1 MSQGRRMASTSSRT
15 RRGISPSRSPTG
27 ELPSSLSS
35 FLIAM
40 VRPLASCFQEPIRML
55 ASCFSRGETFLPGD
69 LTDVVLGYDTVAG
82 YAKGAAAGSTI
93 GRVANRIANA
103 RFVLDGKTY
112 RLFRNDGNNTIHGGH
127 RGFNKVI
134 WTVKEHV
141 QYGDSP
147 YITYY
152 RSFDGEQGFPGY
164 LDVYVTYRLS
174 DPYDLSIHMNATAT
188 SKATPVN
195 LVNHAYWNLAGHG
208 SGDVLE
214 HELQMFASQYT
225 PVDGYMIPT
234 GQVAPVAGTNDVSR
248 EYYKCF
254 EEKEYQ
260 TESKR
265 NETFGKVIFGKE
277 TIQETWS

>member
-1 MSQGRRMASTSSRT
+1 MVVRAALLPVTLLLCFALPGSADVART
-15 RRGISPSRSPTG
+15 ADGFY
-27 ELPSSLSS
+27 ELKNKKGN
-35 FLIAM
+35 
-40 VRPLASCFQEPIRML
+40 
-55 ASCFSRGETFLPGD
+55 FSIKVTNWGATLVSVVVPDCHGD